1 MKESYVV
8 YLDSLGTKDRMAD
21 LDDTK
26 LPADL
31 ELLSH
36 RWFLQHEDGE
46 ADYQR
51 FLSFT
56 DNVVVGTPVVT
67 DRYGERGYGLGMLLN
82 SVGAYQ
88 MNMTA
93 RGEFIRG
100 AVSRGPLYMDDRTVT
115 GSALVDAVI
124 LEEGVASYPR
134 VVLSQSCVEVV
145 LATPQ

>member
-1 MKESYVV
+1 
-8 YLDSLGTKDRMAD
+8 
-21 LDDTK
+21 
-26 LPADL
+26 
-31 ELLSH
+31 
-36 RWFLQHEDGE
+36 
-46 ADYQR
+46 
-51 FLSFT
+51 
-56 DNVVVGTPVVT
+56 VVVGTPVVT

-100 AVSRGPLYMDDRTVT
+100 AVSRGPLYMDNRTVT

-145 LATPQ
+145 LATPQYIPTTVASREAGISACVFFGPAPPGE